1 MTQEQRHRQTA
12 LDLVER
18 IVGGMRAS
26 ARDAEL
32 HEQLDA
38 ELLRAAPGLRRGTYE
53 DAHGA
58 LRLAVHFK
66 RAQLDEGFRQ
76 LATRQAILRRV

>member
-26 ARDAEL
+26 AR
-32 HEQLDA
+32 DA